1 MKQTRSE
8 YKRIHSH
15 EEKPILEQWI
25 VSYLEKK
32 KQKLPNL
39 VKPVK
44 RVEMNG
50 NSVKNSVKIRENYGR
65 TVLETYLMK
74 SI

>member
-32 KQKLPNL
+32 N
-39 VKPVK
+39 
-44 RVEMNG
+44 
-50 NSVKNSVKIRENYGR
+50 KNFQIWSSLLSESRWMEIRLKTR
-65 TVLETYLMK
+65 
-74 SI
+74 